1 PLPTP
6 YGFLIIRSRTSFKLS
21 NLDLMIRLPCKKSDD
36 QIKMPQ
42 KRQKNIAIFNN
53 RLMNNPIPHP
63 LIMRHFLSQKP
74 SILKN
79 L

>member
-1 PLPTP
+1 MCFNAITNPLWFSDHQITD
-6 YGFLIIRSRTSFKLS
+6 KLQTVKF
-21 NLDLMIRLPCKKSDD
+21 RSDD

>member
-1 PLPTP
+1 
-6 YGFLIIRSRTSFKLS
+6 
-21 NLDLMIRLPCKKSDD
+21 MIRLPCKKSDD

-53 RLMNNPIPHP
+53 RLMNKPIPHP